1 MADKKKSSESEE
13 EDFGYHFYLPPPETT
28 AWESLKNFLYN
39 PETHQVFG
47 RTGPSWAK
55 IGAFYLISYSVLA
68 SLFGIMLWT
77 FYQTLDPRVP
87 RWHLTESL
95 IGQYPGLGFRPMPND
110 SDTKST
116 LIWYQGKSRQ
126 SYKLWTK
133 SLEDFL
139 EIYRRP
145 GLTPGRGQNIY
156 NCDYD
161 RPPGKGQVCD
171 VDVKNW
177 LPCNAENDFNYHQS
191 SPCVFIKLNKI
202 YGWQPDYYNDTA
214 DFPENMPDD
223 LKNHIITQKAKNP
236 ELVKT
241 VWVSC
246 EGESP
251 IDREN
256 MGEVE
261 YIPRQ
266 GFPGYFYPYVN
277 TEGYLSPLM
286 AVHFRRPKTGVIIN
300 VECRAWAKNLIHDRK
315 ERIGI
320 VHFEILID

>member
-1 MADKKKSSESEE
+1 MSESKKKEA
-13 EDFGYHFYLPPPETT
+13 GFYQPPPETT
-28 AWESLKNFLYN
+28 WASFTTFIYN
-39 PETHQVFG
+39 SETHEVFG

-55 IGAFYLISYSVLA
+55 IGTFYLVFYLVLS
-68 SLFGIMLWT
+68 SLFGIMLWI
-77 FYQTLDPRVP
+77 FYHTLDPRVP
-87 RWHLTESL
+87 RWQLDDSL
-95 IGQYPGLGFRPMPND
+95 IGQQPGLGFRPMPND

-126 SYKLWTK
+126 SYELWTK
-133 SLEDFL
+133 RLASDLEV
-139 EIYRRP
+139 YRRP

-171 VDVKNW
+171 VDVKTW
-177 LPCNAENDFNYHQS
+177 YPCTQENNFNFDQS
-191 SPCVFIKLNKI
+191 APCVFIKLNKI
-202 YGWQPDYYNDTA
+202 YGWKPDYFNHTDELPA
-214 DFPENMPDD
+214 NMPEE
-223 LKNHIITQKAKNP
+223 LQHHIMSLRNSE
-236 ELVKT
+236 ELKT

-256 MGEVE
+256 IGDVQ

-266 GFPGYFYPYVN
+266 GFPGYFYPYMN

-286 AVHFRRPKTGVIIN
+286 AVQFKRPKTGVIIN
-300 VECRAWAKNLIHDRK
+300 IECRAWAKNLIHDRK